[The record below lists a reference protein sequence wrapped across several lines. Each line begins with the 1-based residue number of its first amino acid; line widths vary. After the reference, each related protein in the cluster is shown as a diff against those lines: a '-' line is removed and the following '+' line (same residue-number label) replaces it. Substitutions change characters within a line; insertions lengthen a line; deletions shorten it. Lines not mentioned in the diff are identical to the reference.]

1 MAITD
6 ATNPQAVTAAT
17 PAQNNAA
24 TTPNTND
31 LDLSLDLPPVAKEA
45 TPDTDR
51 LKEEDKLVQKTIPSD
66 STLSRGDG
74 WVSSKPGGF
83 ETEAKIEI
91 LEENLPQDAKEMT
104 LTDDMNIIKNL
115 ENTATATSQLGERIL
130 ETKNPDPVVATPPV
144 IEEQP
149 STLNPQQAQPS
160 TINLDSLLADTPS
173 TAAPVVGKSP
183 FDLINTPAQQ
193 VAQPAVITA
202 AVTAAQPMVDK
213 KKGVKIGLFV
223 LLFVALGFLTYF
235 IISTMYPM
243 WFFAS
248 NTNTG
253 VTISETTG
261 EILTGEVVF
270 TGTEIVM
277 TETGIVDSWHASATD
292 PAFTDINDLIDNTIP
307 PTDSTLTQD
316 TIVVRLNNYQELGTK
331 YLAAAKT
338 ANDLQSMKYAIYL
351 KNKSQT
357 VLDEIIANPNAIT
370 TMQSD
375 LTTQLAQFET
385 FLSKLKA
392 TYGDL
397 SASASTQTTPDQIL
411 NSLTQE

>member
-17 PAQNNAA
+17 PAQNDPAM
-24 TTPNTND
+24 TPNTND
-31 LDLSLDLPPVAKEA
+31 LDLSLDLPPVVQET

-51 LKEEDKLVQKTIPSD
+51 LKEEDKLAQPTTSPEEVQAETKT
-66 STLSRGDG
+66 
-74 WVSSKPGGF
+74 
-83 ETEAKIEI
+83 EI
-91 LEENLPQDAKEMT
+91 IEENLPQDAKEMT
-104 LTDDMNIIKNL
+104 LKDDMNIIKNL
-115 ENTATATSQLGERIL
+115 ETTAATVTTQPVERIL
-130 ETKNPDPVVATPPV
+130 ETKNPDPVAVIQPV
-144 IEEQP
+144 MEVQP
-149 STLNPQQAQPS
+149 SIFTPQQAQPS
-160 TINLDSLLADTPS
+160 TINLDSLLADTP
-173 TAAPVVGKSP
+173 TTVPVAQAKSP
-183 FDLINTPAQQ
+183 FDLIATPVQQ
-193 VAQPAVITA
+193 VAQPAVMTA
-202 AVTAAQPMVDK
+202 AVAPAQPMVDK
-213 KKGVKIGLFV
+213 KKWVKIGLFV
-223 LLFVALGFLTYF
+223 LMFVALGFLTYF

-248 NTNTG
+248 NTNSG
-253 VTISETTG
+253 VTIAQTTG
-261 EILTGEVVF
+261 DILTGEVIF
-270 TGTEIVM
+270 TGTEIVA
-277 TETGIVDSWHASATD
+277 TDTGVTDTGHASASD
-292 PAFTDINDLIDNTIP
+292 ANFQDINNMLPDT
-307 PTDSTLTQD
+307 TTTTTLTQD
-316 TIVVRLNNYQELGTK
+316 TVVVKLNNYQELWVK
-331 YLAAAKT
+331 YLAAAK
-338 ANDLQSMKYAIYL
+338 AVNDLESIKYSLYL